1 MFFSPGGVFGG
12 TLGGPPGVLGALLCL
27 QGPPRAP
34 QGGPPGPPS
43 GPPGASWEPLEPPGS
58 LKGSLWDSAKRNSEE
73 GSERA
78 FIFMVSLHIG
88 IYLLETEHVR

>member
-12 TLGGPPGVLGALLCL
+12 TLGGPHGVLGALLCL
-27 QGPPRAP
+27 

-58 LKGSLWDSAKRNSEE
+58 LKGSLWDSAKTNSEE

-78 FIFMVSLHIG
+78 FISMVSMHIG